1 MMQRVGVSTD
11 MPRTQQRSAPVDC
24 NAHHMAYRSD
34 IDGLRAVAVAAV
46 ILYHAHV
53 PGFAGGYVGVDVF
66 FVISGYLI
74 TQLLTEA
81 PGHAPMGLAEFY
93 FRRARRILPAL
104 LVITSL
110 VAVAAVILLLPL
122 DLIRFGKYLAASAVA
137 VTNITALHDANY
149 FDSGAFD
156 VPLLHYWSLAVE
168 EQFYLVYPAVLLLLA
183 KYLPRHRV
191 LAVAAAAAA
200 SLAACV
206 WGSYYHP
213 GQSFYLAPPR
223 GWELLLGAL
232 VALGAQ
238 SRSILPRA
246 AVSWI
251 RNPLINEL
259 LAAASVLAIALAV
272 YSYDAYTRYPGVLT
286 IAPCAATAVLIA
298 TGRQRAT
305 WIARLLS
312 LRPLVFTG
320 RISYSLYLWHLPIL
334 VLFTYFNIRDP
345 DPVQV
350 ITLIALTYALAA
362 ASWRLIEKPIRNRSV
377 LESNRSFVVASLTLS
392 AIIVAG
398 GFLLSGSDGLPWR
411 LSPQIVA
418 EAAVAG
424 PHPDMEHICGLVLQ
438 EGVPPGHKCRYGPSL
453 NGGPIMLVW
462 GDSHAAALIPAYEK
476 LASAHHMQ
484 LYVVGRGG
492 CRPLLGVVSRLL
504 PDPSRSICARFNAA
518 VARAIP
524 RLNPRLIVLSAH
536 WLESDSDLT
545 PQPELF
551 AAPGEPKL
559 RRALQQTVQLVGPPN
574 RTVCVVLDVPSWNY
588 DVPYAVA
595 MAHRR
600 SISTETLRLDAAEA
614 AGQYR
619 EFEQHVRALRQLG
632 MVRLADPKDLLCS
645 SGSCAL
651 EANGQPLYRD
661 RNHVSPA
668 GAEVALPAL
677 ESCFDG
683 TP

>member
-1 MMQRVGVSTD
+1 MQRVDVSAHT
-11 MPRTQQRSAPVDC
+11 PRTQERGAPVSADH
-24 NAHHMAYRSD
+24 AHHVTYRSD

-46 ILYHAHV
+46 IFYHAHV

-74 TQLLTEA
+74 TQLLTAA

-104 LVITSL
+104 LVTTSV
-110 VAVAAVILLLPL
+110 VAVAAVVLLLPL
-122 DLIRFGKYLAASAVA
+122 DLIRFGKYLASSAVG

-149 FDSGAFD
+149 FDSGAVD

-191 LAVAAAAAA
+191 LAVAAVAGV

-206 WGSYYHP
+206 WGSYYYP

-232 VALGAQ
+232 VALSAE
-238 SRSILPRA
+238 SRSIQPRA
-246 AVSWI
+246 AVSWL
-251 RNPLINEL
+251 RHPLVNEL
-259 LAAASVLAIALAV
+259 LAAASVLLIALAV

-286 IAPCAATAVLIA
+286 IVPCVATAVLIA
-298 TGRQRAT
+298 TGRGRAT
-305 WIARLLS
+305 WISRLLS
-312 LRPLVFTG
+312 VRPLVYTG
-320 RISYSLYLWHLPIL
+320 LISYSLYLWHLPIL
-334 VLFTYFNIRDP
+334 VLFTYFNIEALDT
-345 DPVQV
+345 VQV
-350 ITLIALTYALAA
+350 VALIALTYALAA
-362 ASWRLIEKPIRNRSV
+362 ASSRLIEKPIRSRSM
-377 LESNRSFVVASLTLS
+377 LATNRSFVAASLTLT
-392 AIIVAG
+392 AVIVVG
-398 GFLLSGSDGLPWR
+398 GVLLSGSDGLAWR
-411 LSPQIVA
+411 LSPEVVA

-424 PHPDMEHICGLVLQ
+424 PHPDMERLCGLVL
-438 EGVPPGHKCRYGPSL
+438 EDGIPPDRLCRYGPSL
-453 NGGPIMLVW
+453 SGWPIMLVW

-484 LYVVGRGG
+484 LFIVGRGG

-504 PDPSRSICARFNAA
+504 PDPNRSICARFNAA

-524 RLNPRLIVLSAH
+524 RLNPRLVVLNAH

-559 RRALQQTVQLVGPPN
+559 RRALQQTVELVGPPN
-574 RTVCVVLDVPSWNY
+574 RPVCVVLDVPTWNY
-588 DVPYAVA
+588 DAPYAVA

-600 SISTETLRLDAAEA
+600 SISTDKFRLDAAEA

-619 EFEQHVRALRQLG
+619 EFEQHARALRQLG

-651 EANGQPLYRD
+651 EAGGQPLYRD

-668 GAEVALPAL
+668 GAQFVMSSL

-683 TP
+683 VP